1 MTTVSKCLVV
11 FAVAAS
17 LAFLGFA
24 AAVLQG
30 GANLKAQLKDPLLRD
45 YVFETAVSK
54 EKGTTYSVKKRK
66 PESGAAQPADGEE
79 VAEGDEEAA
88 GSAPTGESLQRDS
101 AVLAQVI
108 IAARKDLKK
117 EQDDE
122 KERLRREIEGYEE
135 NERKVPGLQ
144 DKIKRAKAE
153 IEADTRAME
162 KREKQLVDELQR
174 IQKAISDVTESAQKQ
189 SVEANQLRNLATR
202 RREDV
207 FRLENQLK
215 ELQTD
220 KFRAVE
226 QRKKLDD
233 LLIRLQ
239 SKVDR
244 LKRRNKQLKY

>member
-30 GANLKAQLKDPLLRD
+30 GPNLKAQLKDPLLRD
-45 YVFETAVSK
+45 YVFETTVGK
-54 EKGTTYSVKKRK
+54 KGTTYSVKKRK
-66 PESGAAQPADGEE
+66 PEPGAGAAEA
-79 VAEGDEEAA
+79 VEGDEEAA
-88 GSAPTGESLQRDS
+88 GSAPTGRVLKKDS
-101 AVLAQVI
+101 SVLDEVL
-108 IAARKDLKK
+108 IAARKDLEKDQDVEKK
-117 EQDDE
+117 
-122 KERLRREIEGYEE
+122 RIRREIEGYEE
-135 NERKVPGLQ
+135 NNRKVAGLK
-144 DKIKRAKAE
+144 DKIKQARTE
-153 IEADTRAME
+153 IEADTQAME
-162 KREKQLVDELQR
+162 KREAQLVAELQR
-174 IQKAISDVTESAQKQ
+174 IQKAISVVTENAQKQ

-239 SKVDR
+239 SKVQR